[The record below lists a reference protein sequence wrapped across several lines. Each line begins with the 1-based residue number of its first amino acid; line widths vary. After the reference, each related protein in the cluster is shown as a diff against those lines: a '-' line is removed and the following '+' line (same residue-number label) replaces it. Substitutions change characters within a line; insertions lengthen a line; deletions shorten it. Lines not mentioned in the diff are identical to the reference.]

1 MNYQTALIQLPLLVQ
16 EKTGVKILGPADVQ
30 RVCEDMRDMAQ
41 ECVHVLTLNAKNKI
55 INRHLVTL
63 GLADSSLLHAREI
76 FRGAIIENAVAL
88 IIVHNHPSGSADP
101 SAEDIQITRKMIE
114 AGKIIGIQILD
125 HVIIG
130 DQPYSMKEHGIVDFN
145 K

>member
-16 EKTGVKILGPADVQ
+16 EKTGVKIMGPADVQ

-63 GLADSSLLHAREI
+63 GLANSSLLHA
-76 FRGAIIENAVAL
+76 
-88 IIVHNHPSGSADP
+88 
-101 SAEDIQITRKMIE
+101 M
-114 AGKIIGIQILD
+114 
-125 HVIIG
+125 
-130 DQPYSMKEHGIVDFN
+130 
-145 K
+145 